1 MVQIFEPS
9 EKLVFYRTPCNLR
22 LFLFGHLTDDSSGVQ
37 ICSVSKEVA
46 ALQGQT
52 KSVLRS

>member
-46 ALQGQT
+46 ALHGQT